1 VSFIL
6 GSSILH
12 FNMAVKTISVAT
24 MLSLRPL
31 IESTID
37 TCRPSR
43 AREWRLRL
51 GSCRWAAARLIGWF
65 GATTEVR
72 HEATSVIWRVLRSVR
87 RSQSSSTSSTHKRD
101 SSQRGMD
108 CGTFAPSTASACLL
122 HCG

>member
-72 HEATSVIWRVLRSVR
+72 GHFGHLAGLKKRSAVPIVVDVFNTQTR
-87 RSQSSSTSSTHKRD
+87 
-101 SSQRGMD
+101 
-108 CGTFAPSTASACLL
+108 
-122 HCG
+122 